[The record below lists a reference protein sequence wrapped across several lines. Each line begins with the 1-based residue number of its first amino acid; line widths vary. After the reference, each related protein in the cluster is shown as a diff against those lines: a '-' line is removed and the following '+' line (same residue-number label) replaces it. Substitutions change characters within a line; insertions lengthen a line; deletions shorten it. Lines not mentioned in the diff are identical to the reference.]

1 MTDSRLVAELSS
13 LTRRLKALAPEAR
26 SVAFQGVDAD
36 VARHAAS
43 DNGLA
48 FVDGTPDLA
57 VIYRPGEE
65 NVHLPHSARF
75 AEAAVCRSVAN
86 SEACC
91 RSAPARRYISLREW
105 VEGWFPENSRAG
117 RFLAH
122 RLVSQAVADRLTSA
136 KSPGNSEWF
145 AVAEGVS
152 VPRTGAGD
160 TVRLF
165 TVTYFGTGL
174 FPIMPAT
181 VACLGM
187 APLGLLSVWLVPAL
201 AFQLLWFA
209 VAVAATWG
217 CFVLE
222 KWSARHFQSDDPKE
236 FVLDEVAGL
245 ALVWA
250 LLPVQTGAAV
260 WWGVLAFRVF
270 DIFKWGVKWVE
281 RRNWRGTIVWD
292 DLVAAL
298 YAAAVIWLGY
308 RVL

>member
-1 MTDSRLVAELSS
+1 MTDPRLVAEISS
-13 LTRRLKALAPEAR
+13 LTRRLKAFAPEVR
-26 SVAFQGVDAD
+26 SVSFHGVPADA
-36 VARHAAS
+36 ALKAAS
-43 DNGLA
+43 ENGLSL
-48 FVDGTPDLA
+48 VDGEADLS

-65 NVHLPHSARF
+65 NVHLTHAARF
-75 AEAAVCRSVAN
+75 AQVAVCRSVVN
-86 SEACC
+86 SGECC
-91 RSAPARRYISLREW
+91 RKNPARRYVSLREW

-136 KSPGNSEWF
+136 KYPGNSEWF
-145 AVAEGVS
+145 AVADGGNVS
-152 VPRTGAGD
+152 RAGAGEAA
-160 TVRLF
+160 RLL

-187 APLGLLSVWLVPAL
+187 APLGLLTVWLMPAL
-201 AFQLLWFA
+201 AFQLLWLA
-209 VAVAATWG
+209 VTVAATWG

-222 KWSARHFQSDDPKE
+222 KWSARRFQSDDPKE

-245 ALVWA
+245 SLVWA
-250 LLPVQTGAAV
+250 LLPAHTWAAV
-260 WWGVLAFRVF
+260 LWGVLAFRVF

-281 RRNWRGTIVWD
+281 RRNWPGTIVWD

-298 YAAAVIWLGY
+298 YAAAVVWLGY

>member
-1 MTDSRLVAELSS
+1 VTDPRLVAELSS

-26 SVAFQGVDAD
+26 SVAFKGVAAEA
-36 VARHAAS
+36 AREAAS
-43 DNGLA
+43 ENGLSFA
-48 FVDGTPDLA
+48 EGEADLS
-57 VIYRPGEE
+57 VIYLPGQE
-65 NVHLPHSARF
+65 NVHLPHIARL
-75 AEAAVCRSVAN
+75 AEVAVCRSVAN
-86 SEACC
+86 SAKCC
-91 RSAPARRYISLREW
+91 RGAPARRYVSLREW

-136 KSPGNSEWF
+136 KRSGDSEWF
-145 AVAEGVS
+145 AVSEGVS
-152 VPRTGAGD
+152 IPREGAGE
-160 TVRLF
+160 TARLL

-187 APLGLLSVWLVPAL
+187 APLGVLTVWLMPAL
-201 AFQLLWFA
+201 VFQLLWFA

-222 KWSARHFQSDDPKE
+222 KWSARRFQSEDPKE

-250 LLPVQTGAAV
+250 LLPAHTWAAV
-260 WWGVLAFRVF
+260 LWGVLAFRVF

-281 RRNWRGTIVWD
+281 RRNWPGTIVWD

-298 YAAAVIWLGY
+298 YAAAVVWLAY

>member
-1 MTDSRLVAELSS
+1 MTDPRLVAELSS
-13 LTRRLKALAPEAR
+13 LTRRLKVLAPEAR
-26 SVAFQGVDAD
+26 SVAFQGVPAD
-36 VARHAAS
+36 VARAAAS
-43 DNGLA
+43 ENGLSL
-48 FVDGTPDLA
+48 DEGESDLS

-65 NVHLPHSARF
+65 GVHLPHAARL
-75 AEAAVCRSVAN
+75 AEVAVCRSVVN
-86 SEACC
+86 SSQCC
-91 RSAPARRYISLREW
+91 RNAPARRYVSLREW

-117 RFLAH
+117 RFLAR
-122 RLVSQAVADRLTSA
+122 RLVSQAVADRLTPA

-145 AVAEGVS
+145 AVAEGVN
-152 VPRTGAGD
+152 VPRAGAGE
-160 TVRLF
+160 TARLL

-187 APLGLLSVWLVPAL
+187 APLGLLAVWLLPAL

-222 KWSARHFQSDDPKE
+222 KWSARRFQSEDPKE

-250 LLPVQTGAAV
+250 LLPVHTWAAV
-260 WWGVLAFRVF
+260 LWGVLAFRVF

-281 RRNWRGTIVWD
+281 RRNWPGTIVWD

-298 YAAAVIWLGY
+298 YAAAVVWLGY

>member
-1 MTDSRLVAELSS
+1 MTDPRLVAELSS
-13 LTRRLKALAPEAR
+13 LTRRLKALAPDAR
-26 SVAFQGVDAD
+26 SVAFQGVALDA
-36 VARHAAS
+36 AREAAAE
-43 DNGLA
+43 NGLSLGDA
-48 FVDGTPDLA
+48 QPDLA
-57 VIYRPGEE
+57 VIYRPGDSE
-65 NVHLPHSARF
+65 VHLPHVARL
-75 AEAAVCRSVAN
+75 AQVAVCRSVAN
-86 SEACC
+86 SAACC
-91 RSAPARRYISLREW
+91 RSAPARRYVSLREW

-117 RFLAH
+117 HFLAR
-122 RLVSQAVADRLTSA
+122 RLVSQAVADRLTPA
-136 KSPGNSEWF
+136 RHPGNSEWF
-145 AVAEGVS
+145 AVAAGVNI
-152 VPRTGAGD
+152 PRTGAGE
-160 TVRLF
+160 TARLL

-187 APLGLLSVWLVPAL
+187 APLGLLTVWVLPAL
-201 AFQLLWFA
+201 AFQVLWLA

-222 KWSARHFQSDDPKE
+222 KWSARRFQSDDPKE

-250 LLPVQTGAAV
+250 LLPAYTWAAV
-260 WWGVLAFRVF
+260 LWGVLAFRIF

-281 RRNWRGTIVWD
+281 RRNWPGTIVWD

-298 YAAAVIWLGY
+298 YAAAVVWLAY

>member
-1 MTDSRLVAELSS
+1 MTDPRLVAEISS

-26 SVAFQGVDAD
+26 SIIFQGVAAD
-36 VARHAAS
+36 VAREAAS
-43 DNGLA
+43 ENSLSLA
-48 FVDGTPDLA
+48 DGAADLA
-57 VIYRPGEE
+57 VIYRPGESD
-65 NVHLPHSARF
+65 VHLPHVARF
-75 AEAAVCRSVAN
+75 AEVAICRSVVN
-86 SEACC
+86 SASCC
-91 RSAPARRYISLREW
+91 RSAPARRYVSLREW

-122 RLVSQAVADRLTSA
+122 RLVSLAVADRLTPA

-145 AVAEGVS
+145 AVAEGVKVS
-152 VPRTGAGD
+152 RAGAGE
-160 TVRLF
+160 TARLL

-187 APLGLLSVWLVPAL
+187 APLGLFAVWFMPAL

-217 CFVLE
+217 CFALE
-222 KWSARHFQSDDPKE
+222 KWSARRFQSDDPKE

-250 LLPVQTGAAV
+250 LLPVHTGVAV
-260 WWGVLAFRVF
+260 LWGVLAFRVF

-281 RRNWRGTIVWD
+281 RRNWPGTIVWD

-298 YAAAVIWLGY
+298 YAAAVVWFGY

>member
-1 MTDSRLVAELSS
+1 MTDPRLVAELSS

-26 SVAFQGVDAD
+26 NVAMQGVPDD
-36 VARHAAS
+36 VARAAAS
-43 DNGLA
+43 DNDLTL
-48 FVDGTPDLA
+48 VDGTPDLA
-57 VIYRPGEE
+57 VTYRPGEE
-65 NVHLPHSARF
+65 NVHLSLSARF
-75 AEAAVCRSVAN
+75 AEVAVCRSVAN
-86 SEACC
+86 SAACC

-105 VEGWFPENSRAG
+105 VEGWFPENSGAG

-122 RLVSQAVADRLTSA
+122 RLVSQAVADRLTIA
-136 KSPGNSEWF
+136 KYPGNSEWF
-145 AVAEGVS
+145 AVADGVDVS
-152 VPRTGAGD
+152 RPGAGE
-160 TVRLF
+160 TTRLL

-187 APLGLLSVWLVPAL
+187 APLGLLAVWLMPPL

-222 KWSARHFQSDDPKE
+222 KWSARRFQSDDPKE

-245 ALVWA
+245 AFVWA
-250 LLPVQTGAAV
+250 LLPVHTWAAV
-260 WWGVLAFRVF
+260 LWGVLAFRVF